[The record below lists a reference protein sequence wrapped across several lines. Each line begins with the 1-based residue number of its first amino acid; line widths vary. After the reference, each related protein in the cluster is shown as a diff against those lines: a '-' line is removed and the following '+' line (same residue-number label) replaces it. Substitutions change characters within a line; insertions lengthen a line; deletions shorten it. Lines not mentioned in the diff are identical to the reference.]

1 MKRDNV
7 RLRIGYLPF
16 YVSYYEGICADF
28 PVEKAA
34 VANRCGERLAKY
46 GELIWDRKL
55 IGDVDGAAAAGRALA
70 AEKPDCVVVITT
82 IAVFGGICWEALKH
96 IEAPVLIWNPQLIE
110 TVGKGYSME
119 DIVRNTGQIG
129 TQALA
134 NTLLREKRPYRILT
148 GYEGSSRTD
157 DGLRRFFLVN
167 EAVKALRTARLLAV
181 GEIFSL
187 MTDILIDDEEL
198 RRRVGTKVFHVTN
211 DELTKRYKAVPA
223 EKVSMRLAEMRRS
236 FKVSE
241 LTEDEAVRSVR
252 LCQAFHELVEE
263 HDADAGTFN
272 CHAKVCMRNPEIGI
286 TGCYSHGMQN
296 SLGRPFTCTGDLP
309 TALAMLL
316 LKRLA
321 GVAMYTEVQV
331 MDERR
336 NAIVIANSGEGED
349 GIRRTNCPALVRGN
363 TNFTGTHG
371 RGASFAYPLVDGP
384 ATVLSLTPTA
394 GNYRLISAQGE
405 ILEESLPDAGAL
417 AGFFRFSNTDL
428 HSGYTQWLEAGP
440 VHHAATAPGHWNREI
455 AEVASILGFEMVS
468 I

>member
-1 MKRDNV
+1 MKRDNI
-7 RLRIGYLPF
+7 RLRIGFLPF
-16 YVSYYEGICADF
+16 YVDYYEGICAQF

-34 VANRCGERLAKY
+34 VAKRCGAMLEKH
-46 GELIWDRKL
+46 GELIWDGSL
-55 IGDVDGAAAAGRALA
+55 IGDVEAATSAGRNLA
-70 AEKPDCVVVITT
+70 KGNPDCVVVVTT
-82 IAVFGGICWEALKH
+82 IAVFGGICWAALKSLK
-96 IEAPVLIWNPQLIE
+96 APILIWNPQLIE
-110 TVGKGYSME
+110 TVEKGYSME

-134 NTLLREKRPYRILT
+134 NTMLREGRSFRILT
-148 GYEGSSRTD
+148 GYERSARTEED
-157 DGLRRFFLVN
+157 LRRFFLVN

-181 GEIFSL
+181 GEIFPL
-187 MTDILIDDEEL
+187 MTDIKVDDEDL
-198 RRRVGTKVFHVTN
+198 RRRVGATVSYVGN
-211 DELTKRYKAVPA
+211 EELTKRYLAVPA
-223 EKVSMRLAEMRRS
+223 AKVAERLEEMRRKYS
-236 FKVSE
+236 VSE
-241 LTEDEAVRSVR
+241 LTADEAARSVR

-272 CHAKVCMRNPEIGI
+272 CHARVCMRNPEIGL
-286 TGCYSHGMQN
+286 TGCYSHGVQN

-316 LKRLA
+316 LKRLT

-336 NAIVIANSGEGED
+336 NAIVLANSGEGEE
-349 GIRRTNCPALVRGN
+349 GIRRAGCPAAVRGN

-371 RGASFAYPLVDGP
+371 RGASFAYPLVPGP

-394 GNYRLISAQGE
+394 GKYRLIAAQGE

-417 AGFFRFSNTDL
+417 AGFFKFSHTDL
-428 HSGYTQWLEAGP
+428 HTGYTRWLEAGP
-440 VHHAATAPGHWNREI
+440 VHHAATTLGHWNREI
-455 AEVASILGFEMVS
+455 AEVAEIMGFEMIS